1 MAQSKNRKI
10 VVSNGFH
17 TLDDQLHDL
26 AMTGEQHRGTADQ
39 NALLRHGTHPKK
51 KPDPPLLELRHRRG
65 GPEVAPGLFDRP
77 RFVAPLRM
85 ENNFDVE
92 RRGEVTD

>member
-39 NALLRHGTHPKK
+39 NALLRHGTHPK
-51 KPDPPLLELRHRRG
+51 PELLRARG
-65 GPEVAPGLFDRP
+65 KSEVACGSHKWET
-77 RFVAPLRM
+77 AG
-85 ENNFDVE
+85 NNLPMKIWGYG
-92 RRGEVTD
+92 RGNF